1 MELWKRENILHL
13 NKKQNSDW
21 GHQGERTL
29 NEIAAEY
36 GIHPNLLSRWKT
48 EFISNAGRVFSKET
62 DEVEKVKQSYEKEK
76 DELLKQIGQ
85 LSYEV
90 ACLKKIWPPLNPEKT
105 AWKWLIEMRRNSA

>member
-1 MELWKRENILHL
+1 MEKRRYFTPEEKAKIVFEVLRE
-13 NKKQNSDW
+13 
-21 GHQGERTL
+21 ERTL

-36 GIHPNLLSRWKT
+36 GIHPNQLSRWKS

-76 DELLKQIGQ
+76 DELLKQLGQ

-90 ACLKKIWPPLNPEKT
+90 VWLKKKSSRL
-105 AWKWLIEMRRNSA
+105 